1 MMLNNLLPLVLTIII
16 EGLAAYFLGYK
27 KRSQILAITAIN
39 AITNPLINIVY
50 QSCFHNS
57 FPALLV
63 LELAVVLV
71 EWALLIFVWKS
82 REFRKLFFLSLII
95 NASSFIIGLILV
107 YFSII

>member
-1 MMLNNLLPLVLTIII
+1 MLLNNILPLVLTIII

-39 AITNPLINIVY
+39 AMTNPLINIIY
-50 QSCFHNS
+50 QSYFYNS

-71 EWALLIFVWKS
+71 EWALLIFVWRS
-82 REFRKLFFLSLII
+82 REFKKLFFLFLAI
-95 NASSFIIGLILV
+95 NASSFFIGLILV
-107 YFSII
+107 YFSIV